1 MMCALRHRALI
12 FICIK
17 FVWWEHRWWENARV
31 VFMQILE
38 YSHENLSIQLD
49 GNLASDKTTEC

>member
-1 MMCALRHRALI
+1 MCALRHHALI

-17 FVWWEHRWWENARV
+17 SVWWEHRWWENAHV

-49 GNLASDKTTEC
+49 VNIASDKTTEC